1 MEQLSILDFTS
12 NKFKITKPIRLIE
25 LFGGYGSQN
34 LALKYLGLGN
44 THYKLCEWAIKSI
57 QAYNDLH
64 IQDYT
69 DYSKVLTD
77 EEVLNK
83 LVEYGVSADY
93 NEPCSYAKLK
103 RMKYRTIYNNI
114 IATNNLVDISKVKA
128 SDLEIT
134 DTNKYCYVM
143 TYSFPCQDL
152 SLAGQCKGMAQGSN
166 TRSSLLWQV
175 ERILKECKQ
184 NELPQVLLMENVIQ
198 VHSKKNLE
206 DFNKWIQTLEE
217 LGYSNYWQDLNA
229 KQYGI
234 PQNRN
239 RTFMVSILGDYKY
252 EFPKPIN
259 LELKLKDMLEDNVD
273 EKYILSDKMLKAFTA
288 EGSEK
293 YPRAERFYQN
303 IFRKNQDVENAITTR
318 AGGRPTDN
326 FILSPKMKEYIV
338 ADNEKWTGN
347 NDKAIVNKSIASTIN
362 TGEGSRR
369 CDASNYIAYGLEEDF
384 DLKQLKIKNATKQG
398 YLEAEEGDGINIS
411 SRMQYQRGNVQ
422 KQSCQTIKCDGGNS
436 VGVVTKVIG
445 GIGDKAGNNQ
455 WHLQDRVYQGENAN
469 AITTSFNPWYALEN
483 LTIRKLTPLECF
495 RLQGLRDEDAYK
507 IINNQSQ
514 SSCYHLAGDS
524 ICVNVLMA
532 IFSKML

>member
-1 MEQLSILDFTS
+1 
-12 NKFKITKPIRLIE
+12 
-25 LFGGYGSQN
+25 
-34 LALKYLGLGN
+34 
-44 THYKLCEWAIKSI
+44 
-57 QAYNDLH
+57 
-64 IQDYT
+64 
-69 DYSKVLTD
+69 
-77 EEVLNK
+77 
-83 LVEYGVSADY
+83 
-93 NEPCSYAKLK
+93 
-103 RMKYRTIYNNI
+103 
-114 IATNNLVDISKVKA
+114 
-128 SDLEIT
+128 
-134 DTNKYCYVM
+134 
-143 TYSFPCQDL
+143 
-152 SLAGQCKGMAQGSN
+152 
-166 TRSSLLWQV
+166 
-175 ERILKECKQ
+175 
-184 NELPQVLLMENVIQ
+184 
-198 VHSKKNLE
+198 
-206 DFNKWIQTLEE
+206 
-217 LGYSNYWQDLNA
+217 
-229 KQYGI
+229 
-234 PQNRN
+234 
-239 RTFMVSILGDYKY
+239 MVSILGDYKY

-288 EGSEK
+288 DGSEK

-303 IFRKNQDVENAITTR
+303 IFRKNQEVGNAITTR

-384 DLKQLKIKNATKQG
+384 DLKRLKFNNKRLNETLEKNEIKDGDFIDAYNRTVKSNISGTITTRVSEANCSFICVKNATKQG
-398 YLEAEEGDGINIS
+398 YLVAEDGDGINIS

-445 GIGDKAGNNQ
+445 GIGDKARNNQ
-455 WHLQDRVYQGENAN
+455 WHLQDRVYQGESAN

-495 RLQGLRDEDAYK
+495 RLQGLKDEDAYK

-532 IFSKML
+532 IFKEMI